1 MYKQIE
7 SSEGNYGCEHIL
19 YYVEGSN
26 RTINRFVEKRAND
39 IMLYLRNNH
48 IPCIRVSVMGV
59 DFFGTNSLK
68 NLFLRQEPTL
78 TPSELK
84 KKIKEFQ
91 NIKRDGRFIYSAI
104 NNYNEDGAATYIT
117 YEETISYSS
126 STYKKDIYKFLDELA
141 TNEQQRTGCTAT
153 CFYTP
158 SYRRRHRYR
167 MVDGPIEE
175 VQQEFDTPWDN
186 SAYAG
191 TDLLA
196 ESLSGS
202 CSTIVSP
209 IKIDEKYN
217 ISLPLYPQIKI
228 KLEPLPKTIYILLL
242 RHPEGIILKEISNY
256 TDEIRSIYCRVS
268 GRQNPSVINRLM
280 AAVTNPVENPIHKN
294 ISLIRHSFL
303 SKLNFEIARNYIP
316 TSGRYKAQH
325 IPIEEHLVEIP
336 QFA

>member
-126 STYKKDIYKFLDELA
+126 STYKK
-141 TNEQQRTGCTAT
+141 
-153 CFYTP
+153 
-158 SYRRRHRYR
+158 
-167 MVDGPIEE
+167 
-175 VQQEFDTPWDN
+175 
-186 SAYAG
+186 
-191 TDLLA
+191 
-196 ESLSGS
+196 
-202 CSTIVSP
+202 
-209 IKIDEKYN
+209 
-217 ISLPLYPQIKI
+217 
-228 KLEPLPKTIYILLL
+228 IYINFSTSSPQTSSSAPDAPPPVFT
-242 RHPEGIILKEISNY
+242 RHPIAEGIAIAW
-256 TDEIRSIYCRVS
+256 
-268 GRQNPSVINRLM
+268 LM
-280 AAVTNPVENPIHKN
+280 AP
-294 ISLIRHSFL
+294 
-303 SKLNFEIARNYIP
+303 
-316 TSGRYKAQH
+316 
-325 IPIEEHLVEIP
+325 
-336 QFA
+336 